1 MIVITRTVNRDKPP
15 KSHVFNLLYHQKQ
28 PLDVFCKKVVLK
40 NFVQFTGKH
49 LYQSLFFNKVACVA
63 SNFIKKE
70 TRSQVFSCEFCEIF
84 KKTYFEEHLQTAT
97 SVTFNTLETW
107 EAQGYNLMFDFT
119 SYIFLFSRWAC

>member
-1 MIVITRTVNRDKPP
+1 MIVITRTVNRNKPP

-28 PLDVFCKKVVLK
+28 PLDVFCKKDVLK

-49 LYQSLFFNKVACVA
+49 LYQSLFFNKVAGVA

-84 KKTYFEEHLQTAT
+84 KKTYFKEHLQTAT

-107 EAQGYNLMFDFT
+107 ETQGYNLMFDFT
-119 SYIFLFSRWAC
+119 SYIFLFSGWAC

>member
-1 MIVITRTVNRDKPP
+1 MIVITRTVNRNKPP

-28 PLDVFCKKVVLK
+28 PLDVFCKKGVLK

-49 LYQSLFFNKVACVA
+49 LYQSLFFNEVACVA

-84 KKTYFEEHLQTAT
+84 QKTYFEEHLQTAT

-107 EAQGYNLMFDFT
+107 ETQGYNLMFDFT
-119 SYIFLFSRWAC
+119 SYIFLFSGWAC